1 MSIALKSRG
10 ARAEFSQRGI
20 DADPLKCELARPH
33 GVSVHPKTGD
43 LYIADS
49 DNGRILRIE
58 RDKK

>member
-1 MSIALKSRG
+1 MGTGKAGKG
-10 ARAEFSQRGI
+10 F

-49 DNGRILRIE
+49 DNGRILKVE
-58 RDKK
+58 RK